1 MQEMRRKQEE
11 ARQRELEEKR
21 IKEEEAKRKRLEEA
35 ERKRQQM
42 QEALKKQREAAKRSF
57 AMNKKSDGG
66 VVVADLANVA
76 SLGRSDIIK
85 TKEQLAEEKKI
96 AMQFRVKPLQVDGL
110 GLEELK
116 KKAND
121 LWEQIV
127 QAESDRYDLEERQ
140 KRQEYDLKELSER
153 QRQINRNKALKKGLD
168 PEALSG
174 KHPPKL
180 QVASKYERRLDR
192 RDFGDKK
199 GLFEGGWD
207 KLTKEEQDKLWE
219 ERINSFKESHGDKRV
234 NKWDPSTLRQA
245 LEESSRAIYEDGI
258 DDDDMDMIDAY
269 KSFIK
274 KEDEQAAADRRR
286 SSAASAQ
293 QSQPQSRRT
302 SQMAPP
308 PPQKEEEE
316 EEEEEEEVEEEEE
329 YEEEEEEEEEEE

>member
-1 MQEMRRKQEE
+1 MLEMRRKQEE
-11 ARQRELEEKR
+11 ARQHELEEKR

-57 AMNKKSDGG
+57 AINKKSEGG
-66 VVVADLANVA
+66 LAGADLTTTTNVA

-96 AMQFRVKPLQVDGL
+96 AMEFRVKPLKLDSL
-110 GLEELK
+110 GLDELK
-116 KKAND
+116 KKANE

-174 KHPPKL
+174 KYPPKL

-192 RDFGDKK
+192 RDFVDKK
-199 GLFEGGWD
+199 FLFDGGWD
-207 KLTKEEQDKLWE
+207 KLTKEEQDKLWS

-234 NKWDPSTLRQA
+234 NKWDPSTLRQQ
-245 LEESSRAIYEDGI
+245 RQEDDQGRTLYDG
-258 DDDDMDMIDAY
+258 DDDDDLDMMDAY
-269 KSFIK
+269 KPFIQK
-274 KEDEQAAADRRR
+274 DDSATERRR
-286 SSAASAQ
+286 SSAVSAA
-293 QSQPQSRRT
+293 QPQSRRT
-302 SQMAPP
+302 SAAQPP
-308 PPQKEEEE
+308 AQKEEEE
-316 EEEEEEEVEEEEE
+316 EEEEEDEEVEEEEE
-329 YEEEEEEEEEEE
+329 YEEEEEEEEEDE